1 MSILN
6 RKIIYFIMVVEE
18 GSFSAAAK
26 KLFMSQ
32 ANLSKQINALEKE
45 IGVTLFDRSGYK
57 PILTDAGNFLYEKIV
72 PLRQAEN
79 EILSGLNKNGADKV
93 TVSFTGVNENREL
106 VDAVRAFQKKY
117 PDINID
123 LVRKNFS
130 DSKDA
135 LLQGSVDI
143 SFGLESIFKRNS
155 SIQYKILHGYS
166 VCFLCNAEHPY
177 ADREQVTVDQ
187 IKNEELVIL
196 SKKYNE
202 DYYNDFMESCLED
215 GYIPN
220 IKKTVNSL
228 DELIL
233 SVVLGEGAALY
244 GNDINEDGIRT
255 IPIADTSH
263 SPNYV
268 MAYRKNLKS
277 SAAENFVR
285 FIDLYFEAL

>member
-6 RKIIYFIMVVEE
+6 RKIIYFITVVEE

-26 KLFMSQ
+26 RLFMSQ
-32 ANLSKQINALEKE
+32 ANLSKQINSLEAE
-45 IGVTLFDRSGYK
+45 LGVMLFDRNGYK
-57 PILTDAGNFLYEKIV
+57 PILTESGNFLYEKVV

-79 EILSGLNKNGADKV
+79 EILVGLKKNGADTV
-93 TVSFTGVNENREL
+93 SVSFTGVNENREL
-106 VDAVRAFQKKY
+106 VDAVRAFQQKY
-117 PDINID
+117 PDININ

-130 DSKDA
+130 DSIDA

-155 SIQYKILHGYS
+155 SLRYKILHGYS
-166 VCFLCNAEHPY
+166 ICFLCNPEHPY
-177 ADREQVTVDQ
+177 ADKEQVTVDQ

-202 DYYNDFMESCLED
+202 DYYNDFMESCLKD

-220 IKKTVNSL
+220 IKKAVNSL

-233 SVVLGEGAALY
+233 SVVLGDGSALY
-244 GNDINEDGIRT
+244 GNDINEDGVCK

-263 SPNYV
+263 APNYV
-268 MAYRKNLKS
+268 MAYRKDMKS
-277 SAAENFVR
+277 SEAENFIQ
-285 FIDLYFEAL
+285 FIDAYFKTL